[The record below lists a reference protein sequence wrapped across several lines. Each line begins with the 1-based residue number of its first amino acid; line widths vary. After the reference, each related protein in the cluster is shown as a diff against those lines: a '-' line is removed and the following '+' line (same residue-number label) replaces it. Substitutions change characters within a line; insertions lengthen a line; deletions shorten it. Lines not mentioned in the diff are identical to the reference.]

1 MPTATN
7 SRYLLA
13 ADIGGTWTRAA
24 CYPWPW
30 EGEAP
35 PRPLARVRRPTD
47 PEDPTSGL
55 VAALKEVWP
64 REGRVH
70 GVGVAAPG
78 PLDPYRG
85 VVLFAP
91 NLPAWREEPLQ
102 ARLEAALGVPVRMGN
117 DANLAALGEVRYGAG
132 RGHEHVLYLTLGT
145 GVGGGVVC
153 HGRLLEGRQGLAG
166 ELGHIT
172 VDPQGPPCA
181 CGGRGH
187 LEALASGTALVRA
200 AQEALK
206 THPDTLLHRVRPL
219 TAEAIARVARQ
230 GDALARDLLARA
242 GHWVGVAL
250 ADLCHIF
257 NPEVVVLGG
266 GVSRGGPWLWDAL
279 REALDARLMRPEYRP
294 QVRPAALGDDA
305 GLLGAYALWG

>member
-30 EGEAP
+30 EREAP
-35 PRPLARVRRPTD
+35 PRPLAHVRRPTD

-55 VAALKEVWP
+55 VAALREVWP
-64 REGRVH
+64 REGRVY

-181 CGGRGH
+181 CGGWGH

-200 AQEALK
+200 AQEALT
-206 THPDTLLHRVRPL
+206 THPDSLLHRVRPL
-219 TAEAIARVARQ
+219 TAEAIARAAYE
-230 GDALARDLLARA
+230 GDTLARDLLARA

-279 REALDARLMRPEYRP
+279 REALYARLMRPEYRP
-294 QVRPAALGDDA
+294 QVRPSALGDDA